1 MIKKYLLLCQTAVFA
16 ALPKPHTEEY
26 YMANVDNAIGFD
38 NFIAKRDKW
47 LPLVKDQTKLWKSQ
61 ITELDCL
68 RTRVKDR
75 VNCERQV

>member
-1 MIKKYLLLCQTAVFA
+1 MIMKYLLLCQTAVFA

-47 LPLVKDQTKLWKSQ
+47 LPLVKDQTKL
-61 ITELDCL
+61 
-68 RTRVKDR
+68 
-75 VNCERQV
+75 